1 MAKNRKW
8 QELNSVAEMSK
19 DQWAF
24 FKERLGIQLQR
35 EPMAALVEIVVT
47 GEAKPRRNV
56 LMDELGDIRSRK
68 NRPGRRSLPNVD
80 RRLHN
85 LLQLL
90 DITDPP
96 ENIFDGRVYMAV
108 EDDWVKYVGSGNSER
123 VARFSGL
130 CLPTFEPHSGLCL
143 QCLEAISLWLCH
155 TGWHLVEATKRS
167 PVICST
173 CREQWLLQKVVPAV
187 KDAVGPRWSSRDILA
202 AMATVSRREDR
213 QL

>member
-8 QELNSVAEMSK
+8 RELNSVAEMSK
-19 DQWAF
+19 DQWGF

-35 EPMAALVEIVVT
+35 EPLAALVDRLVA
-47 GEAKPRRNV
+47 GESKPRRNL

-68 NRPGRRSLPNVD
+68 NRPGRRSMPNVD
-80 RRLHN
+80 RRLQT

-90 DITDPP
+90 DIADPP
-96 ENIFDGRVYMAV
+96 EDIFDGRVYLAV
-108 EDDWVKYVGSGNSER
+108 EDDRVKYVGSGNSER

-130 CLPTFEPHSGLCL
+130 RLPTFEPHSGLCL
-143 QCLEAISLWLCH
+143 QCLESITLWLCH
-155 TGWHLVEATKRS
+155 IGWHPVEATKRS
-167 PVICST
+167 PVLCAT
-173 CREQWLLQKVVPAV
+173 CREQWLIRKVIPAV

-202 AMATVSRREDR
+202 AMDTVARREDR